1 MRRTLCAAGAAVV
14 LSAGVLLAGGRPL
27 AVTATVNGQTAAGVV
42 TATAAASR
50 DAQLVAY
57 SASAQSWGID
67 VRVVPV
73 ALAEEIPDVLD
84 EYFPH
89 TNVQINASPHATA
102 DGEFFDPGALVRSG
116 PSLAN
121 GQLYGK
127 FPPPF
132 NGIAVPDYPY
142 IAHATS
148 DPNVPHDVSAGTK
161 DPFTPEPGIAKQLS
175 VPGVPAPSGF
185 GAGTA
190 HAHADSTPL
199 ATANGDVG
207 KINLTAVVIG
217 SASGESTASQA
228 KGVVTATTTS
238 VLNDI
243 SIAGLLHIGAETVTG
258 TVTSSGPQNEKATG
272 GVTYSGVTVAGV
284 PATIDDTGLHIGGN
298 GVPTAAAQ
306 GALQQL
312 NSALAQLGATIVASS
327 AVTAVK
333 DSTGTASFVADGFSI
348 AFADSGHTFTVLISF
363 GHADLIGHAL
373 LETAQPLPLPVNT
386 GGGPPL
392 DTGVLDTGTGAGV
405 TLPFAAKPST
415 AGPRT
420 TASTGGAQPSQQLVS
435 AVDRRPL
442 ILPVLA
448 GLAELALLGTLL
460 CAGWMRWGAA
470 RRNPD
475 DLLLL

>member
-1 MRRTLCAAGAAVV
+1 MRRTLCAAGATVV

-27 AVTATVNGQTAAGVV
+27 AVTATANGQAAPVGSA
-42 TATAAASR
+42 ATR

-89 TNVQINASPHATA
+89 TNVQINASPHASA
-102 DGEFFDPGALVRSG
+102 DGEFFDPGALVRVG

-132 NGIAVPDYPY
+132 NGIVVPDYPY
-142 IAHATS
+142 IAHTTS

-161 DPFTPEPGIAKQLS
+161 DPFTPEPGIAKQLT

-190 HAHADSTPL
+190 HAHADPTPL
-199 ATANGDVG
+199 ATANGDVE
-207 KINLTAVVIG
+207 KINLAAVVIG

-238 VLNDI
+238 VLHDI
-243 SIAGLLHIGAETVTG
+243 NIAGVLHIGAETVTG

-272 GVTYSGVTVAGV
+272 GVTYTGVTVAGV

-306 GALQQL
+306 AALQQL
-312 NSALAQLGATIVASS
+312 NSALAQVGATIVASQ
-327 AVTAVK
+327 AVSAVK

-373 LETAQPLPLPVNT
+373 LETAQPLPPPVNT
-386 GGGPPL
+386 GGGGPPI
-392 DTGVLDTGTGAGV
+392 DTGVLDAGTGIGV
-405 TLPFAAKPST
+405 TLPFVTKPST
-415 AGPRT
+415 TRPAT
-420 TASTGGAQPSQQLVS
+420 TPPGTGGTQPSQQLVS

-442 ILPVLA
+442 FLPVLA
-448 GLAELALLGTLL
+448 GLAELSLLGTLL
-460 CAGWMRWGAA
+460 CAGWMRWAPA

>member
-1 MRRTLCAAGAAVV
+1 MRRTLCAAAATAV
-14 LSAGVLLAGGRPL
+14 LCAGVLLAGGRPL
-27 AVTATVNGQTAAGVV
+27 AVTATANGQAA
-42 TATAAASR
+42 ATAAATR

-89 TNVQINASPHATA
+89 TNVQINASPHASA
-102 DGEFFDPGALVRSG
+102 DGEFFDPGALVRVG

-132 NGIAVPDYPY
+132 NGIVVPDYPY
-142 IAHATS
+142 IAHTTS

-161 DPFTPEPGIAKQLS
+161 DPFTPEPGIAKQLT

-207 KINLTAVVIG
+207 KINLAAVVIG

-238 VLNDI
+238 VLHDI
-243 SIAGLLHIGAETVTG
+243 NIAGVLHIGAETVTG

-272 GVTYSGVTVAGV
+272 SVTYTGVTVAGI
-284 PATIDDTGLHIGGN
+284 PATIDDSGLHIGGN
-298 GVPTAAAQ
+298 GVPTAPAQ
-306 GALQQL
+306 AALQQL
-312 NSALAQLGATIVASS
+312 NSALAQVGATIVASQ
-327 AVTAVK
+327 AVSAVK
-333 DSTGTASFVADGFSI
+333 DSTGTASFTADGFSI
-348 AFADSGHTFTVLISF
+348 AFADAGHTFTVLISF

-405 TLPFAAKPST
+405 TLPFTTKPST
-415 AGPRT
+415 PRT
-420 TASTGGAQPSQQLVS
+420 TTPPAVTGGGQPSQQLVS
-435 AVDRRPL
+435 AVEKRPL

-448 GLAELALLGTLL
+448 GLAELSLLGTLL
-460 CAGWMRWGAA
+460 CAGWMRWAPA